1 MAEEVVRVAVGEE
14 GPHHRLDWSPQD
26 CQLETWPELV
36 EEAASTP
43 H

>member
-1 MAEEVVRVAVGEE
+1 MRVAVGEE
-14 GPHHRLDWSPQD
+14 DPHHRHDLSPQD

-36 EEAASTP
+36 EEAALTP